1 VSLCPEVAGGLPTP
15 RPPAEI
21 QGGGGGTAVLHG
33 IALVRRGDGPDVTA
47 QFEAGAA
54 AAVALAREHNVKLAV
69 LKDLSPSCGSTAI
82 YDGSFTR
89 SRVAG
94 EGVTAAALRRE
105 GITVF
110 ADTDLES
117 ADAHLRT
124 LA

>member
-1 VSLCPEVAGGLPTP
+1 
-15 RPPAEI
+15 
-21 QGGGGGTAVLHG
+21 
-33 IALVRRGDGPDVTA
+33 VTS

-54 AAVALAREHNVKLAV
+54 AAVALAREYNVKLAV

-89 SRVAG
+89 SRVGG

-110 ADTDLES
+110 AHTDLES